1 MDRRNIVLVSGTG
14 VYGAVRKYINEF
26 AAAFRE
32 LGYNT
37 AVLDGNLKS
46 FQQKHQY
53 LLEHYPVYAVVD
65 CQAMIVEVLPGY
77 QYDKSIAKVHYF
89 CDHPLYLHERLGRL
103 DGNDILLNV
112 DERHTG
118 YLRKYYPGFTHTAYV
133 PLSGNGADILRPYRE
148 REIEVLFT
156 GSYWVPQIPVLP
168 SAEMGF
174 ADSVKWKVQEKITK
188 NPYLT
193 IEDALEQV
201 FGEYQIEVSR
211 EEFAQILNEIRDV
224 EFYAREFYRDRM
236 IRTLLAAGVD
246 VSVYGEGW
254 EKLQCPG
261 MEHLHI
267 LRGGAEVA
275 RRALGNAKIAL
286 NIMPGF
292 KAGFQER
299 IAAAMLSGAVAVTDV
314 SSYLEETF
322 TDGREMVFYR
332 LDQLEKLP
340 VIIRELLADEARCM
354 RIADAG
360 MRVAKSQHTWRRR
373 VLQMAEQIETYH
385 GNTFVPGDGIGCEL
399 TVPEDVQ
406 RASYV
411 VEEVG
416 VCLSEELSRLNDL
429 NNCGYA
435 SYEDAHQLL
444 EDLRSWNEQLAK
456 LCGHRFF
463 SGNNL
468 EVFIASCELML
479 KQKDRFAE
487 AMRQL
492 LLVAD
497 SILCGI
503 REKYEAVT
511 VEEFAMGAGSGENC
525 RLYDKMAARF
535 LYEKYKDCTE
545 KTIETWLRS
554 LAAGAQL
561 RTYPMQMIDKY
572 TKSPVDLQYDEACDM
587 FYVIHCGKPLYYP
600 QEFSPEQIIERYRI
614 RCMERDPE
622 SAHRYLDEM
631 FGVQEGATVMDA
643 GAADGS
649 FALEVIDRVKKVY
662 LVEREDKWFPAWEQ
676 TFAPYREKVVFLH
689 KVLGSR
695 SDGICSTI
703 DEIAENHPID
713 FLKMDI
719 GGAEADALH
728 GAERTLCRNGAMKC
742 VIAAYHVHGMEDQIK
757 EILKTKGFA
766 VSDVKGYL
774 FHKDYEKPLWE
785 NELRHALVRAERN

>member
-1 MDRRNIVLVSGTG
+1 MERRNIVLVSGTG
-14 VYGAVRKYINEF
+14 VYGAVRKYIDEF
-26 AAAFRE
+26 AEAFRE

-46 FQQKHQY
+46 FREKHQY
-53 LLEHYPVYAVVD
+53 LLAHYPVYAVVD
-65 CQAMIVEVLPGY
+65 CQAMIVEVLPDY
-77 QYDKSIAKVHYF
+77 QYDKSIAKVHYL
-89 CDHPLYLHERLGRL
+89 CDHPMYLHERLEQL
-103 DGNDILLNV
+103 DENDILLSV

-118 YLRKYYPGFTHTAYV
+118 YLRKYYPGFMYTAYV
-133 PLSGNGADILRPYRE
+133 PLSGNGANILRPYEE

-156 GSYWVPQIPVLP
+156 GSYWVPQMPVQP
-168 SAEMGF
+168 AAEMAF

-201 FGEYQIEVSR
+201 FGEYQIEVGR
-211 EEFAQILNEIRDV
+211 EEFAQVLNEICDI

-236 IRTLLAAGVD
+236 IRTLLAAGID

-254 EKLQCPG
+254 EKLCCPG
-261 MEHLHI
+261 IEHLHV
-267 LRGGAEVA
+267 LPGGAEVA

-299 IAAAMLSGAVAVTDV
+299 IASAMLSGAVVVTDV

-332 LDQLEKLP
+332 MNQLEKLP
-340 VIIRELLADEARCM
+340 VIIKELLADETRCM
-354 RIADAG
+354 QIADAG
-360 MRVAKSQHTWRRR
+360 MRTAQSHHTWKQR
-373 VLQMAEQIETYH
+373 VQQMAEQIEAYH
-385 GNTFVPGDGIGCEL
+385 GNTFTQGDGAGCEL
-399 TVPEDVQ
+399 MVPPNAL
-406 RASYV
+406 RTSYV
-411 VEEVG
+411 IEETG

-429 NNCGYA
+429 NNYGYV

-444 EDLRSWNEQLAK
+444 ENLRSGNGQLAK

-468 EVFIASCELML
+468 EVFIAGCESML
-479 KQKDRFAE
+479 KQKERFAE

-492 LLVAD
+492 LLMAD

-503 REKYEAVT
+503 REKYEAAAT
-511 VEEFAMGAGSGENC
+511 EEFAMGAGSGENC
-525 RLYDKMAARF
+525 SLYDKMTARF
-535 LYEKYKDCTE
+535 LYEKYKGSTE
-545 KTIETWLRS
+545 ETIKPWLQS
-554 LAAGAQL
+554 LAEEAQL
-561 RTYPMQMIDKY
+561 RTYPMQLIDKY
-572 TKSPVDLQYDEACDM
+572 TKAAVNLRYDEACDM

-600 QEFSPEQIIERYRI
+600 REFSPEQIIERYRI
-614 RCMERDPE
+614 RCMERAPE
-622 SAHRYLDEM
+622 SAHCYLDET
-631 FGVQEGATVMDA
+631 FRVQEGAIVMDA

-649 FALEVIDRVKKVY
+649 FALEVIDAAERVY
-662 LVEREDKWFPAWEQ
+662 MVESEAKWFPAWEQ
-676 TFAPYREKVVFLH
+676 TFAPYREKVLFLH

-695 SDGICSTI
+695 SNGICGTI
-703 DEIAENHPID
+703 DEIAGNRPID

-719 GGAEADALH
+719 GGAEVDALH
-728 GAERTLCRNGAMKC
+728 GAERTLCGNTAMKC
-742 VIAAYHVHGMEDQIK
+742 VIAAYHAHGTEDRIK
-757 EILKTKGFA
+757 QILKTRGFV

-774 FHKDYEKPLWE
+774 FHKDYEKPIWE